1 MNGKADRRDGRWKEA
16 PGKTETFLKP
26 ELYPLKMTGLLET
39 KIKPTCAHFKF
50 YILNLSVLDHVSF
63 NLTMFVGLSL
73 SNNAHQILVLTS
85 HEMETSLKKSN
96 A

>member
-1 MNGKADRRDGRWKEA
+1 MGKQTGETDSRWKEA
-16 PGKTETFLKP
+16 PGKSETFSKP

-50 YILNLSVLDHVSF
+50 YILNLSVLDDVSF

-73 SNNAHQILVLTS
+73 SNNAH
-85 HEMETSLKKSN
+85 
-96 A
+96 